1 MKIGK
6 ACCYCGTC
14 VAVCPS
20 NALELCDCE
29 VVVFNEKSCI
39 KCRACEKACPVGAI
53 EV

>member
-1 MKIGK
+1 
-6 ACCYCGTC
+6 
-14 VAVCPS
+14 
-20 NALELCDCE
+20 LELCDCE